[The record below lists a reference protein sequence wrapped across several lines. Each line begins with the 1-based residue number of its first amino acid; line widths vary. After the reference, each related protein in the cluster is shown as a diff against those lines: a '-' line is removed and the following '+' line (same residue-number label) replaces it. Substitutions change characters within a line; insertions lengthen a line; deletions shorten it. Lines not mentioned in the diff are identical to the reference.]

1 MTSYPSVKKDL
12 INAGADWVDKEV
24 VADNGL
30 VTSRS
35 PKDLPAFN
43 KKIIEK
49 FSEGIHDSIKG

>member
-1 MTSYPSVKKDL
+1 MTSYPLVKEDL
-12 INAGADWVDKEV
+12 INAVADWVDEEV

-30 VTSRS
+30 VTGRS

-49 FSEGIHDSIKG
+49 FSERIHDSIK